1 MRSLNFIIRI
11 TKMSIQSVKGAKTV
25 ILIYYQISLALV
37 IKQLLGSKLVVEN
50 KLLYIVSLF
59 ILKIVRV
66 NS

>member
-1 MRSLNFIIRI
+1 
-11 TKMSIQSVKGAKTV
+11 MSIQSVKGAKTV